1 MSNYVGRAVGRKE
14 DARLLRG
21 EGRFVG
27 DLAQPGMLEAAV
39 LRSSVAHGRI
49 VSIDAARARAL
60 PGVAAVYTAADL
72 GDVDGI
78 PTTIIP
84 KPELVRFFQKP
95 LARDKVRYVG
105 EPLAIVIA
113 TNRYVAEDALEL
125 IDVEIETLDAFVD
138 ARKALEA
145 GTSILHEPAA
155 NNVADQFGGAR
166 GEVEKAMREAPLRL
180 KASFATNRHTGVTM
194 ETRGLLASH
203 DKVSGLLTVWGPT
216 KMIHRTRQV
225 LAGLLKLPEE
235 SIRYVEP
242 DVGGGFGFRG
252 EFFPEDFLV
261 PWAAMRLGKPV
272 RWIEDRQEHFMAT
285 NHSRQQW
292 HDVEIGFSPEGKFL
306 AFRDRIM
313 MDMGAY
319 IRPNG
324 LVAPTHTVSSLPGPY
339 KFPAFEFELRCVMT
353 NKTPHGSY
361 RGPGM
366 YEACFVRERAVNLVA
381 ARLGMD
387 PAEIRRINMIG
398 AEEMPFA
405 VGTYEYGHEVVY
417 DGGDYRAALA
427 RALEEIDY
435 VGIRARQP
443 EQRKNGTYIGVGFA
457 SYCEP
462 SGLGAWE
469 YARVALG
476 DTGRVTVYTGAAS
489 VGQGVDTTL
498 AQVCADALGVAFD
511 DITVSRGDTS
521 VIPVGVGA
529 WGSRV
534 AVLGGSAVHVASK
547 ELREKILA
555 VAGWRLETP
564 KEKLVFDEG
573 RIFVEDQPELSITLE
588 QVARTVASGP
598 PLPPGLEGG
607 LDVTHTFRQPQT
619 TYAFGTAAA
628 AVEVDTATGA
638 VKVLKYVI
646 ASDVGRPI
654 NPQIVTG
661 QLVGAMAQGIGG
673 ALMEELVFDEQGQLL
688 TTTFMDYLVP
698 TASEL
703 PQEVVVRLLEDY
715 PSKLNPLGA
724 KGAGEGGIVPA
735 AAVMSN
741 AVADALAPL
750 GVEITTLPLTHNR
763 LRDLLRAQSHTP
775 TQ

>member
-1 MSNYVGRAVGRKE
+1 LSNYVGKAVGRKE
-14 DARLLRG
+14 DSRLLRG

-27 DLAQPGMLEAAV
+27 DLSLPGMLEAAV

-49 VSIDAARARAL
+49 VSIDTSKARAL
-60 PGVAAVYTAADL
+60 PGVSAVYTAADI
-72 GDVDGI
+72 GEVDSI

-95 LARDKVRYVG
+95 LAQTKVRYVG

-125 IDVEIETLDAFVD
+125 IDVDIESLDAFID
-138 ARKALEA
+138 ARKALESGNA
-145 GTSILHEPAA
+145 ILHEPATTNA
-155 NNVADQFGGAR
+155 ADTFGGAK
-166 GEVEKAMREAPLRL
+166 GDVASAMKNAPHCL
-180 KASFATNRHTGVTM
+180 KASFATNRHTGVPM

-203 DKVSGLLTVWGPT
+203 DKAAGLLTVWGPT

-225 LAGLLKLPEE
+225 LAGLLKVPEE

-285 NHSRQQW
+285 NHSRQQY
-292 HDVEIGFSPEGKFL
+292 HDIEIGFDAGGRFL
-306 AFRDRIM
+306 AFRDKIM

-324 LVAPTHTVSSLPGPY
+324 LVAPTHTVSSMPGPY
-339 KFPAFEFELRCVMT
+339 HFPAFEFELHCVMT

-366 YEACFVRERAVNLVA
+366 YEACFVRERMVNLVA
-381 ARLGMD
+381 TQLGKD

-398 AEEMPFA
+398 PEEMPFH

-427 RALEEIDY
+427 KALEEIDY
-435 VGIRARQP
+435 EGARARQA
-443 EQRKNGTYIGVGFA
+443 EGRRKGRYLGIGFA
-457 SYCEP
+457 SFVEP

-469 YARVALG
+469 WARVAIG
-476 DTGRVTVYTGAAS
+476 ETGKVTVFTGTAS
-489 VGQGVDTTL
+489 IGQGVDTTL
-498 AQVCADALGVAFD
+498 AQVCADALGAAFD
-511 DITVSRGDTS
+511 DVTVSRGDTS
-521 VIPVGVGA
+521 IIPTGVGA
-529 WGSRV
+529 WGSRA
-534 AVLGGSAVHVASK
+534 AVLGGSAVHVASLELK
-547 ELREKILA
+547 EKVLTLA
-555 VAGWRLETP
+555 AWRLEAP
-564 KEKLVFDEG
+564 REKLVLDEG
-573 RIFVEDQPELSITLE
+573 RIHVEGQPDVSMTLE
-588 QVARTVASGP
+588 QVARTIAAGP

-607 LDVTHTFRQPQT
+607 LEVTHTFRQPET
-619 TYAFGTAAA
+619 TFAFGSAAA
-628 AVEVDTATGA
+628 LVEVDAETGA
-638 VKVLKYVI
+638 VDVLKYVI
-646 ASDVGRPI
+646 ASDVGRRI
-654 NPQIVTG
+654 NPQIVEG
-661 QLVGAMAQGIGG
+661 QLVGAMAQGVGG
-673 ALMEELVFDEQGQLL
+673 ALMEELVFDEHGQLL
-688 TTTFMDYLVP
+688 TTTFMDYLLP

-703 PQEVVVRLLEDY
+703 PKEVVVHMLDDF
-715 PSKLNPLGA
+715 PSQLNPLGA

-735 AAVMSN
+735 AAVISN
-741 AVADALAPL
+741 AVEDALGPF
-750 GVEITTLPLTHNR
+750 GVQITTLPLTHNR
-763 LRDLLRAQSHTP
+763 LRAMLRGKAVQ
-775 TQ
+775 

>member
-1 MSNYVGRAVGRKE
+1 LSNYVGKAVGRKE
-14 DARLLRG
+14 DQRLLRG
-21 EGRFVG
+21 EGRYVG

-49 VSIDAARARAL
+49 VGIDAARARAL
-60 PGVAAVYTAADL
+60 PGVAAVFTAADL
-72 GDVDGI
+72 GDVDSI

-95 LARDKVRYVG
+95 LAQDKVRYVG

-113 TNRYVAEDALEL
+113 ANRYVAEDALEL
-125 IDVEIETLDAFVD
+125 IDVDIEPLDAFID
-138 ARKALEA
+138 ARKALEP
-145 GTSILHEPAA
+145 GNSILYEPSET
-155 NNVADQFGGAR
+155 NVADKFGGGR
-166 GEVEKAMREAPLRL
+166 GDIESAMKAAPLRM

-203 DKVSGLLTVWGPT
+203 DRSTGLLTVWGPT

-225 LAGLLKLPEE
+225 LAGLLKVAEE

-292 HDVEIGFSPEGKFL
+292 HEVEIGFSPEGKFL

-339 KFPAFEFELRCVMT
+339 KFPAFEFELHCVLT

-381 ARLGMD
+381 AKLGMD

-405 VGTYEYGHEVVY
+405 VGTHEYGHEVVY
-417 DGGDYRAALA
+417 DGGDYRAALGK
-427 RALEEIDY
+427 ALEEIDY
-435 VGIRARQP
+435 AGIRARQP
-443 EQRKNGTYIGVGFA
+443 EERKDGRYRGVGFA

-469 YARVALG
+469 WARVAVEES
-476 DTGRVTVYTGAAS
+476 GRVTVYTGAAS

-498 AQVCADALGVAFD
+498 AQVCADALGAAFD
-511 DITVSRGDTS
+511 DVTVSRGDTS
-521 VIPVGVGA
+521 IIPMGVGA

-534 AVLGGSAVHVASK
+534 AVLGGSAVHVASR

-555 VAGWRLETP
+555 LASWRLEVP
-564 KEKLVFDEG
+564 KNKLVVDES
-573 RIFVEDQPELSITLE
+573 RVFVEDQPEVSMTLE
-588 QVARTVASGP
+588 QVARTVAAGP

-607 LDVTHTFRQPQT
+607 LDVSHTFRQSET

-628 AVEVDTATGA
+628 HVEVDTQTGA
-638 VKVLKYVI
+638 VTVLKYVI

-654 NPQIVTG
+654 NPQIVEG
-661 QLVGAMAQGIGG
+661 QLVGAMAQGVGG

-688 TTTFMDYLVP
+688 TTTFMDYLLP

-703 PQEVVVRLLEDY
+703 PQEVVVRLLDDY

-735 AAVMSN
+735 AAVISN

-763 LRDLLRAQSHTP
+763 LRELLRAKAA
-775 TQ
+775 

>member
-49 VSIDAARARAL
+49 VGIDTSKARAL

-72 GDVDGI
+72 GDVDSI

-95 LARDKVRYVG
+95 LAQKKVRYVG

-113 TNRYVAEDALEL
+113 ANRYLAEDALEL
-125 IDVEIETLDAFVD
+125 IDVDIESLDAFID
-138 ARKALEA
+138 ARKALDS
-145 GTSILHEPAA
+145 GNSILHEPAES
-155 NNVADQFGGAR
+155 NVADQFGGGR
-166 GEVEKAMREAPLRL
+166 GDIERAMKEAPHRL
-180 KASFATNRHTGVTM
+180 KASFATNRHTGVPM

-203 DKVSGLLTVWGPT
+203 DKATGLLTVWGPT

-225 LAGLLKLPEE
+225 LAGLLKVPEE

-292 HDVEIGFSPEGKFL
+292 HDVEIGFAPDGRFL
-306 AFRDRIM
+306 AFRDRVM

-339 KFPAFEFELRCVMT
+339 HFPAFEFELHCVLT

-366 YEACFVRERAVNLVA
+366 YEACFVRERMVDMVA
-381 ARLGMD
+381 AKLAMD

-398 AEEMPFA
+398 PEEMPFA

-417 DGGDYRAALA
+417 DGGDYRTALA
-427 RALEEIDY
+427 RALAEIDY
-435 VGIRARQP
+435 EGSRAMQAR
-443 EQRKNGTYIGVGFA
+443 ERKNGRYFGIGFA

-462 SGLGAWE
+462 SGLGGWE
-469 YARVALG
+469 WARVAVE
-476 DTGRVTVYTGAAS
+476 DTGRVTVYTGTAS
-489 VGQGVDTTL
+489 IGQGVDTTL
-498 AQVCADALGVAFD
+498 AQVCADALGAAFD
-511 DITVSRGDTS
+511 EVTVSRGDTS
-521 VIPVGVGA
+521 VIPTGVGA
-529 WGSRV
+529 WGSRA
-534 AVLGGSAVHVASK
+534 AVMGGSAVHVASR
-547 ELREKILA
+547 ELREKILTLA
-555 VAGWRLETP
+555 AWRLEAP
-564 KEKLVFDEG
+564 REKLVFDEG
-573 RIFVEDQPELSITLE
+573 RIHVDGQPELSMTLE
-588 QVARTVASGP
+588 QVARTVAAGP

-607 LDVTHTFRQPQT
+607 LTVTHTFRQSET
-619 TYAFGTAAA
+619 TYAFGSAAA
-628 AVEVDTATGA
+628 LVEVDAATGA
-638 VKVLKYVI
+638 TTVLKYVI
-646 ASDVGRPI
+646 ASDIGRPI
-654 NPQIVTG
+654 NPQIVEG
-661 QLVGAMAQGIGG
+661 QLVGAMAQGVGG
-673 ALMEELVFDEQGQLL
+673 ALMEELVFDEHGQLL
-688 TTTFMDYLVP
+688 TTTFMDYLLP

-703 PQEVVVRLLEDY
+703 PREVVVRLLDDC

-735 AAVMSN
+735 AAVISN
-741 AVADALAPL
+741 AVADALSPF
-750 GVEITTLPLTHNR
+750 GVEITSLPLTHNK
-763 LRDLLRAQSHTP
+763 LRSLLRGKTAQ
-775 TQ
+775 